1 MIWLIIILTIFWIVG
16 CIFYFSIFTAAKR
29 ADKMA
34 ENMFTNEISQN
45 AVSTTYCLTG
55 DAQRFEK
62 GNEVIGQVC
71 LT

>member
-1 MIWLIIILTIFWIVG
+1 MIWLIILTIFWIVG
-16 CIFYFSIFTAAKR
+16 CIFYFSICTVAKR
-29 ADKMA
+29 ADEMA
-34 ENMFTNEISQN
+34 ETMFTNEISQN
-45 AVSTTYCLTG
+45 AVSTFLND